1 MAHYAFLNDNN
12 IVTEVIVGK
21 DEDDIDDLPE
31 GFDSWEAW
39 YADFRGQ
46 TCKRTSYNTIANEH
60 TGEGTAYRGNY
71 AGIGYT
77 YDPENDVFY
86 ATKPYSK
93 WVLNETSWT
102 WEAPEEYPDD
112 GKAYIWNDNKGEWE
126 EFVEE

>member
-12 IVTEVIVGK
+12 IVTEVITGV
-21 DEDDIDDLPE
+21 DEDQKDDLPE
-31 GFDSWEAW
+31 GFDSWEDW

-60 TGEGTAYRGNY
+60 SGEGTAYRGNY

-77 YDPENDVFY
+77 YDSENDVFY
-86 ATKPYSK
+86 APKPFSK
-93 WVLNETSWT
+93 WVLNETTWT

-112 GKAYIWNDNKGEWE
+112 GKDYIWNDNKGEWE
-126 EFVEE
+126 ELVEE